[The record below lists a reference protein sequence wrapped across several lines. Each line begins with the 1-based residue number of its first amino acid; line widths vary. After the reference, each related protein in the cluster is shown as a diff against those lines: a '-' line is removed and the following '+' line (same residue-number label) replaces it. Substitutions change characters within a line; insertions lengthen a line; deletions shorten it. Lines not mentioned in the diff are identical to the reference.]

1 MAKFP
6 DSRIDAARLSSQAP
20 QAPSDITDVS
30 LPAYSGGTVWVSHPL
45 RMAAG
50 AASSGR
56 AASITRPAEARWRA
70 EQPENQWK
78 TRVSCLRRAFLLNI
92 QRLCR
97 ADARHQYYTD
107 PTTEE
112 GA

>member
-20 QAPSDITDVS
+20 EAPSDIIDVS

-50 AASSGR
+50 AASSCR
-56 AASITRPAEARWRA
+56 TAKYSMRLLAAAARRTA
-70 EQPENQWK
+70 RKPPGNARGLPL
-78 TRVSCLRRAFLLNI
+78 TRVFA
-92 QRLCR
+92 
-97 ADARHQYYTD
+97 
-107 PTTEE
+107 
-112 GA
+112 